1 MVNYLSHAR
10 HIYALGPK
18 FSILYFHPYSR
29 TLILILIL
37 ILILRNAAVLI
48 AALVILA
55 WEGVGRRREYTELPS
70 GKEVEV
76 GAAPMLLLS

>member
-10 HIYALGPK
+10 HIYALAPK

-29 TLILILIL
+29 TLIL

>member
-10 HIYALGPK
+10 HIYALAPK

-29 TLILILIL
+29 TL